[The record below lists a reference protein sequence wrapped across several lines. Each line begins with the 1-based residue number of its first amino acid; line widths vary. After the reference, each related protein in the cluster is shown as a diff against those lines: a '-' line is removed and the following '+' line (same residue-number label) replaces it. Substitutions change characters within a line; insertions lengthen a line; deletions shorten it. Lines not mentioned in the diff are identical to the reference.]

1 MAATY
6 SGGAITSISGSP
18 TPAALFLQPNM
29 IDWTRKV
36 RLTDS
41 PFLEMIGRGK
51 APSTP
56 AVKLEWGVSY
66 PDAVSGQL
74 NGAISSTSATS
85 WVVDDASIHGV
96 GDVLY
101 IESEAVLVTAVDEAT
116 ETLTVSRGF
125 GGTTAATH
133 VDNMTYLILPSA
145 IAENQLTPLGII
157 TQGEKDHNFFKQS
170 EVRIDLSHRAE
181 VIPTQ
186 ETLSLK
192 VNDRLAAEIRKKMED
207 TIPDKLEYDLL
218 FGPRAV
224 GTTSVPSS
232 MGGILTTSSFIGN
245 TNTSLSGPLTWG
257 QIMNELQ
264 DTYVL
269 VGKRM
274 GMTAMA
280 HPTVCRIV
288 SSFFEDTR
296 RTSGSDTKITTY
308 WKEFDTDFGV
318 LKLVPNRKM
327 LSTAASALNPLSR
340 ILFFNPDDIEF
351 VPLSGDSGW
360 SMEPIDVSDRWAK
373 AVAVRGDHTMKA
385 KNPDTRTLIG
395 GFSVV
400 TSDYA
405 GLS

>member
-6 SGGAITSISGSP
+6 TGGAITSISGSP

-29 IDWTRKV
+29 IDWTKKV

-41 PFLEMIGRGK
+41 PFLESIGRGK
-51 APSTP
+51 APAQP

-66 PDAVSGQL
+66 PDAISGQL
-74 NGAISSTSATS
+74 NGAIATTGATAV
-85 WVVDDASIHGV
+85 VVDNAGYHSV

-101 IESEAVLVTAVDEAT
+101 IESEAMRVIGVDEDT
-116 ETLTVSRGF
+116 DTLTVTRGF

-133 VDNMTYLILPSA
+133 VDNMTYFILPSA
-145 IAENQLTPLGII
+145 IAENQLTPMGTI
-157 TQGEKDHNFFKQS
+157 TQGEKDYNYFKQT
-170 EVRIDLSHRAE
+170 EYRIDLSHRAE

-192 VNDRLAAEIRKKMED
+192 VNDRLAAEVRKKMED
-207 TIPDKLEYDLL
+207 TIPDKWEYDLL
-218 FGPRAV
+218 FGPRSV
-224 GTTSVPSS
+224 GTTSTPSS
-232 MGGILTTSSFIGN
+232 SGGILTTSTFIGN

-257 QIMNELQ
+257 QIMTELQ
-264 DTYVL
+264 ETYVL

-274 GMTAMA
+274 GLTAMC

-296 RTSGSDTKITTY
+296 RTSGSDERIKTY

-318 LKLVPNRKM
+318 MRLVPNRKFQT
-327 LSTAASALNPLSR
+327 TAASALDPLSR
-340 ILFFNPDDIEF
+340 ILFYNSENVEV

-360 SMEPIDVSDRWAK
+360 SMEPIDVSDRWAS
-373 AVAVRGDHTMKA
+373 AIAIRGDHTLKA
-385 KNPDTRTLIG
+385 KNPDTFTLIG
-395 GFSVV
+395 GFSTT